1 MVSVT
6 MLLFF
11 RSPVKLIQTALVGF
25 FFSIFF
31 GGTRTWSFTVYNFAD
46 IILSSQCFSTVK
58 SFMPNNNSEVDII
71 INFIDLVEKNNI
83 YKVTCILSLG

>member
-1 MVSVT
+1 M
-6 MLLFF
+6 
-11 RSPVKLIQTALVGF
+11 
-25 FFSIFF
+25 
-31 GGTRTWSFTVYNFAD
+31 YNFAD